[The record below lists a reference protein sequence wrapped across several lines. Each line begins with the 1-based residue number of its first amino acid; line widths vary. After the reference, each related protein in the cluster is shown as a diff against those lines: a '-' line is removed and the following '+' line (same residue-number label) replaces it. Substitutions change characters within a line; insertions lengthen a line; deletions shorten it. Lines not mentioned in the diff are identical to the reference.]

1 MVDENVARF
10 KIRVL
15 FDLTVI
21 GGGREYLVT
30 RALGIQIRR
39 IETGVSS
46 VWPELRIAHPAVN
59 QVQDDSEVTRASRH
73 VVLVNIEL
81 TD

>member
-46 VWPELRIAHPAVN
+46 V
-59 QVQDDSEVTRASRH
+59 
-73 VVLVNIEL
+73 
-81 TD
+81 